1 MNTQALKKTEKK
13 AAAIIK
19 ANVPTIERIFMI
31 AAGGYLLYNAL
42 SKKNKS
48 FSKTSAGGAMLLR
61 GLTGY
66 CPVYH
71 AVKGSEP
78 EELNTNTNVNI
89 RVTQLINKPVEDV
102 YNFWRNIENLPKFMS
117 HLESV
122 ESIDNTHSKWTAK
135 GPAGIGS
142 LSWTAEIVRE
152 VTNSIIG
159 WQSLEDA
166 TIYNAGKV
174 TFTPQGDDTE
184 IDIIIS
190 YRAPL
195 GDTGESVA
203 QFLNPYF
210 HDMVQKDIE
219 SFKSYIEAN
228 EV

>member
-1 MNTQALKKTEKK
+1 MNTQLLKRKEEQ
-13 AAAIIK
+13 AGSFIK
-19 ANVPTIERIFMI
+19 ANISTIERVLMV

-48 FSKTSAGGAMLLR
+48 LSKTSAGGAMLLR

-66 CPVYH
+66 CPVYN
-71 AVKGSEP
+71 AISGSE
-78 EELNTNTNVNI
+78 EKSTDTSSNVNI
-89 RVTQLINKPVEDV
+89 RVKQLINKPVEEV

-122 ESIDNTHSKWTAK
+122 KVIDNTNSEWTAK

-142 LSWTAEIVRE
+142 LSWSAEIVRE
-152 VTNSIIG
+152 VTNSVIG

-184 IDIIIS
+184 IDIVIS
-190 YRAPL
+190 YHAPL
-195 GDTGESVA
+195 GNTGESVA
-203 QFLNPYF
+203 HFLNPYF
-210 HDMVQKDIE
+210 KSLVKKDVE
-219 SFKSYIEAN
+219 SFKTYIEN
-228 EV
+228 EN

>member
-1 MNTQALKKTEKK
+1 MNTQLLKRKEEQ
-13 AAAIIK
+13 AGSFIK
-19 ANVPTIERIFMI
+19 ANISTIERVLMV

-48 FSKTSAGGAMLLR
+48 LSKTSAGGAMLLR

-66 CPVYH
+66 CPVYN
-71 AVKGSEP
+71 AISGSE
-78 EELNTNTNVNI
+78 EKSTDTSSNVNI
-89 RVTQLINKPVEDV
+89 RVKQLINKPVEEV

-122 ESIDNTHSKWTAK
+122 KVINNTNSEWTAK

-142 LSWTAEIVRE
+142 LSWSAEIVRE
-152 VTNSIIG
+152 VTNSVIG

-184 IDIIIS
+184 IDIVIT
-190 YRAPL
+190 YHAPL
-195 GDTGESVA
+195 GTAGESA
-203 QFLNPYF
+203 AHFLNPYF
-210 HDMVQKDIE
+210 KSLVKKDVE
-219 SFKSYIEAN
+219 SFKTYIEN
-228 EV
+228 EN